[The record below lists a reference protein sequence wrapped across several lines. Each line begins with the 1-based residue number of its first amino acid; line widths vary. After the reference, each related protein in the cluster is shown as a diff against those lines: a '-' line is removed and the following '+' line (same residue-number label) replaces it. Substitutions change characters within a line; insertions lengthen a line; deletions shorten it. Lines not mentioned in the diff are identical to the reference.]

1 VSAAEEIARISSRLR
16 EIAERLRAPDL
27 AEEDADGLAREAA
40 DLVARAGNE
49 LDRAVAEGA
58 GGDNERE

>member
-1 VSAAEEIARISSRLR
+1 VRAADEIARISSRLR

-27 AEEDADGLAREAA
+27 AEEAADGLAREAA
-40 DLVARAGNE
+40 DLVAKAGNE

>member
-1 VSAAEEIARISSRLR
+1 VSSAEEIGTIAARLR

-27 AEEDADGLAREAA
+27 ADAQADELAREAA

-49 LDRAVAEGA
+49 LDRALADQDDDSAE
-58 GGDNERE
+58 